1 MFDKTK
7 MPCQHSRPLQMAQV
21 GSFHQPVIPGFAK
34 EETSVQLGSGSDMG
48 SNVWYAVRLLPDMV
62 FQDRRRNLDNAVAGH
77 FRKNNRNS

>member
-1 MFDKTK
+1 MWDRTTAPTNFTE
-7 MPCQHSRPLQMAQV
+7 SRV
-21 GSFHQPVIPGFAK
+21 DGFAK

-77 FRKNNRNS
+77 FR